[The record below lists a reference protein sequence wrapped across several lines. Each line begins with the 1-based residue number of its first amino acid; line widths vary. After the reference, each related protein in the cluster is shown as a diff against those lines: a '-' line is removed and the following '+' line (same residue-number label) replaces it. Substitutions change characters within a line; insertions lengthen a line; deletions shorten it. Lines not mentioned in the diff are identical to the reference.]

1 MAKTDTE
8 RDSVSWDSADLS
20 EERVEKLKQLIPDAF
35 TEGKVDFEKLRQAL
49 GDLVD
54 DRPERYSFTWAGKR
68 DAIRL
73 LQTPSRATLVPAQ
86 EESVNF
92 DTTQNLF
99 IEGDNLEVLKLLY
112 KSYAGQVKMIYID
125 PPYNTGNEFVYP
137 DNFTDPLDTY
147 LELTS
152 QTDGNGNFL
161 TSNPETSGRY
171 HSAWLSMMYPRLFV
185 ARQLLC
191 EDGVIFIS
199 IDDHEAHN
207 LRIIMNEIFGEENFI
222 AQLVWEKGRKNDAK
236 LFSVGHEYMMIYARS
251 RATLRDLGTVWRE
264 PKPGAREIWD
274 KYCQLREE
282 HENNDEVI
290 EEELQAW
297 YKDLPN
303 GHPSKKLSRYKHID
317 KFGPW
322 RDRDISWPGGGGPC
336 YDVIHPVTK
345 MPCKVPDAGWR
356 FASPEAMEKQIKL
369 GLVVFREDHT
379 DPPFRKAHLRPV
391 PDELDE
397 DEDAEFSENGNGNGD
412 DASLSIGMQ
421 VMGSVIYKQSQ
432 VAVKYLRNLLGK
444 KLFDNP
450 KDHEV
455 LARVINY
462 CTKPNENEIVLD
474 FFAGASSTA
483 ESILQLNHEDKN
495 NLRFILVQLPE
506 PIDESTTTGKNAL
519 SIGLKTIA
527 DIGKERIRRV
537 ITKLSKDREGELK
550 LKDRKQ
556 PEDMGFKVFKL
567 AESHYRQWS
576 GVEEKDPEKYANTM
590 ELFADPLL
598 PGWKPL
604 NIMYEVALKEG
615 YSLTSTIE
623 ELKEVANNTVY
634 RVTDQDKGQSFLIC
648 LDSELKSDTPKAL
661 NLDKDAVFI
670 CRDSALTDELAANVA
685 LQCHLKTI

>member
-1 MAKTDTE
+1 MAKATE
-8 RDSVSWDSADLS
+8 QDSVSWDSANIS
-20 EERVEKLKQLIPDAF
+20 AERVEQLKQLFPDAF
-35 TEGKVDFEKLRQAL
+35 TEGKVDFEKLRQTL

-54 DRPERYSFTWAGKR
+54 DRPERYSFAWAGKR

-86 EESVNF
+86 KESVNF

-112 KSYAGQVKMIYID
+112 KSYAGRVKMIYID
-125 PPYNTGNEFVYP
+125 PPYNTGNDFVYP
-137 DNFTDPLDTY
+137 DNFADPLDTY
-147 LELTS
+147 LHMSGQSDEGGNLLT
-152 QTDGNGNFL
+152 T
-161 TSNPETSGRY
+161 NPETSGRY

-185 ARQLLC
+185 ARQLLR
-191 EDGVIFIS
+191 EEGVIFIS

-251 RATLRDLGTVWRE
+251 RATLRDLETVWRE

-274 KYCQLREE
+274 KYCQLREK
-282 HENNDEVI
+282 HSDSDEVI

-303 GHPSKKLSRYKHID
+303 GHPSKKLSRYRHID
-317 KFGPW
+317 KYGPW
-322 RDRDISWPGGGGPC
+322 RDRDISWPGGGGPR
-336 YDVIHPVTK
+336 YDVIHPKTK
-345 MPCKVPDAGWR
+345 MPCKAPERGWG

-379 DPPFRKAHLRPV
+379 QPPFRKAHLRPV

-412 DASLSIGMQ
+412 ETSLSIGMQ
-421 VMGSVIYKQSQ
+421 VMPSVIYKQSQ
-432 VAVKYLRNLLGK
+432 VAVKYLRNLMDE

-462 CTKPNENEIVLD
+462 CTEPNENEIVLD

-483 ESILQLNHEDKN
+483 EAVLQLNHEENN
-495 NLRFILVQLPE
+495 NLRFIMVQLPE
-506 PIDESTTTGKNAL
+506 PTPEDSPARKEGYA
-519 SIGLKTIA
+519 TIA
-527 DIGKERIRRV
+527 EIGKERIRRV
-537 ITKLSKDREGELK
+537 IAKLTKDREGELK

-556 PEDMGFKVFKL
+556 PEDLGFKVFKL

-576 GVEEKDPEKYANTM
+576 GVEEKDPEKYAETM

-598 PGWKPL
+598 PGWKPF
-604 NIMYEVALKEG
+604 NIIYEVALKEG
-615 YSLTSTIE
+615 YSLTSAIE
-623 ELKEVANNTVY
+623 VLKEVASNTVY
-634 RVTDQDKGQSFLIC
+634 RVTDSDKGQSFLIC
-648 LDSELKSDTPKAL
+648 LDSELKTETPKAL